1 MSIERMLYYL
11 TIVETFFALYWL
23 CNGIFFY
30 KVKAIEDNCEAC
42 FASSI
47 ISIFIQTFDWVFFS
61 CSLHNI
67 QCFVKDPLKEQKF
80 DSRLKIYLLF
90 SAGVSAVFTYSVFF
104 SEIFGLSVNL
114 FIYIPLI

>member
-11 TIVETFFALYWL
+11 TIVESFFSFYWL

-30 KVKAIEDNCEAC
+30 KVQAIQDNCEAC

-47 ISIFIQTFDWVFFS
+47 FSIFIQSFDWVFFS

-67 QCFVKDPLKEQKF
+67 TCFVKDPLKEQNF
-80 DSRLKIYLLF
+80 SRRLRVYFFI
-90 SAGVSAVFTYSVFF
+90 SAGVSGIFTYSVFF
-104 SEIFGLSVNL
+104 SEIYGLSVNVIL
-114 FIYIPLI
+114 IYN